1 MDTARA
7 CWRLRHACHPR
18 PVRVVA
24 YEPCAP
30 VPHPLAC
37 IETTSW
43 EAVERET
50 CSACSIS
57 DHELVTEW
65 TVGDAEG
72 IAVDAAVVVDTVE
85 STMLREEPVAA
96 PAPTLAEP
104 VEVPAATAD
113 LPMLQPAS
121 EAVQQTTALAPNDS
135 AKAKEPEVPAAE
147 APAEPEPMIEE
158 GPAAA
163 IEPPA
168 VEEPNMF
175 EEVERAGG
183 PTAPIDA
190 VTPFP
195 VDAPLSDAPLPDA
208 PLPDAPLPDAPL
220 PDAPLPDA
228 PLPDAPLPDAAAP
241 PMPEPPAADNAPV
254 PASEEPAADEPAT
267 EDPFDAA
274 GANEPVRRWIDRT
287 GGYAVVGTL
296 VAVGEDGTC
305 ELAAAGRRLRVS
317 IEALS
322 DHDRDYARQATT
334 RLTAGPAGKPATGD
348 TAGL

>member
-7 CWRLRHACHPR
+7 CWRMRHACHPR

-24 YEPCAP
+24 CEPCAP

-43 EAVERET
+43 EAVEREA

-57 DHELVTEW
+57 DNELVTEW

-72 IAVDAAVVVDTVE
+72 VAVDAAVVVDTVE

-104 VEVPAATAD
+104 VDLPAATAD

-121 EAVQQTTALAPNDS
+121 ESVQQTTALAPNDS
-135 AKAKEPEVPAAE
+135 AKAKEPEVPAA
-147 APAEPEPMIEE
+147 PAEPEPMIEE
-158 GPAAA
+158 EPAAA

-195 VDAPLSDAPLPDA
+195 A
-208 PLPDAPLPDAPL
+208 
-220 PDAPLPDA
+220 
-228 PLPDAPLPDAAAP
+228 DAPLPDAAAP
-241 PMPEPPAADNAPV
+241 PMPEPPAADNAPK

>member
-1 MDTARA
+1 MRRCLHACLIGVLTLSLSMDTARA
-7 CWRLRHACHPR
+7 CWRMRHACHPR

-24 YEPCAP
+24 CEPCAP
-30 VPHPLAC
+30 MPLPLAC
-37 IETTSW
+37 LETTSW
-43 EAVERET
+43 VAVETE
-50 CSACSIS
+50 ACSECS
-57 DHELVTEW
+57 VADGEVVTEW

-72 IAVDAAVVVDTVE
+72 VAVDTAVVVDTVE
-85 STMLREEPVAA
+85 STVLREEPVAA

-113 LPMLQPAS
+113 LPMLHPAS

-135 AKAKEPEVPAAE
+135 AKAEEPEVPAAP

-158 GPAAA
+158 EPAAA

-195 VDAPLSDAPLPDA
+195 ADAPLS
-208 PLPDAPLPDAPL
+208 
-220 PDAPLPDA
+220 
-228 PLPDAPLPDAAAP
+228 DAAAP
-241 PMPEPPAADNAPV
+241 PMPEPPAADNAPEPASEE

>member
-1 MDTARA
+1 MRRCLHACLIGVLTLSLSMDTARA
-7 CWRLRHACHPR
+7 CWRMRHACHPR

-24 YEPCAP
+24 CEPCALMP
-30 VPHPLAC
+30 LPLAC
-37 IETTSW
+37 LETTSW
-43 EAVERET
+43 VAVET
-50 CSACSIS
+50 GACSECS
-57 DHELVTEW
+57 VADGEVVTEW
-65 TVGDAEG
+65 TVGDVEASP
-72 IAVDAAVVVDTVE
+72 VDAMVVVDTVE
-85 STMLREEPVAA
+85 STVLREEPVAA

-135 AKAKEPEVPAAE
+135 AKAEEPEVPAAE

-158 GPAAA
+158 EPAAA

-195 VDAPLSDAPLPDA
+195 A
-208 PLPDAPLPDAPL
+208 
-220 PDAPLPDA
+220 
-228 PLPDAPLPDAAAP
+228 DAPLPDAAAP
-241 PMPEPPAADNAPV
+241 PMPEPPAADNAPE

-305 ELAAAGRRLRVS
+305 ELAAAGRRLRVP

-322 DHDRDYARQATT
+322 DHDRDYARRATT

>member
-1 MDTARA
+1 MRRCLHACLIGVLTLSLSMDTARA
-7 CWRLRHACHPR
+7 CWRMRRACHPR
-18 PVRVVA
+18 PVWVVA
-24 YEPCAP
+24 CEPCAP

-43 EAVERET
+43 EAVEREA
-50 CSACSIS
+50 CSACSSS

-72 IAVDAAVVVDTVE
+72 IAVDTAVVVDTVE
-85 STMLREEPVAA
+85 STVLREEPVAA

-104 VEVPAATAD
+104 VEGPAATAD

-135 AKAKEPEVPAAE
+135 AIAEEPEVPAAP

-158 GPAAA
+158 EPAAA

-195 VDAPLSDAPLPDA
+195 ADAPLS
-208 PLPDAPLPDAPL
+208 
-220 PDAPLPDA
+220 
-228 PLPDAPLPDAAAP
+228 DAAAP
-241 PMPEPPAADNAPV
+241 PMPEPPAADNAPE

>member
-1 MDTARA
+1 MRRCLHACLIGVLTLSLSMDTARA
-7 CWRLRHACHPR
+7 CWRMRHACHPR

-24 YEPCAP
+24 CEPCAP

-43 EAVERET
+43 EAVEREA

-57 DHELVTEW
+57 DNELVTEW

-72 IAVDAAVVVDTVE
+72 VAVDAAVVVDTVE

-104 VEVPAATAD
+104 VDLPAATAD

-121 EAVQQTTALAPNDS
+121 ESVQQTTALAPNDS
-135 AKAKEPEVPAAE
+135 AKAKEPEVPAA
-147 APAEPEPMIEE
+147 PAEPEPMIEE
-158 GPAAA
+158 EPAAA

-195 VDAPLSDAPLPDA
+195 A
-208 PLPDAPLPDAPL
+208 
-220 PDAPLPDA
+220 
-228 PLPDAPLPDAAAP
+228 DAPLPDAAAP
-241 PMPEPPAADNAPV
+241 PMPEPPAADNAPK

>member
-1 MDTARA
+1 
-7 CWRLRHACHPR
+7 
-18 PVRVVA
+18 
-24 YEPCAP
+24 
-30 VPHPLAC
+30 
-37 IETTSW
+37 
-43 EAVERET
+43 VEREA
-50 CSACSIS
+50 CSACFIS
-57 DHELVTEW
+57 DHELVTEG

-72 IAVDAAVVVDTVE
+72 VAVDTAVVVDTVE
-85 STMLREEPVAA
+85 STVLREEPVAA

-104 VEVPAATAD
+104 VEPPAATAD

-135 AKAKEPEVPAAE
+135 AKAKEPEVPAAPP
-147 APAEPEPMIEE
+147 PAEPEPMIEKE
-158 GPAAA
+158 PAAA

-195 VDAPLSDAPLPDA
+195 AA
-208 PLPDAPLPDAPL
+208 
-220 PDAPLPDA
+220 
-228 PLPDAPLPDAAAP
+228 APLPDAAAP

-267 EDPFDAA
+267 EDPFEAA

>member
-1 MDTARA
+1 MRRCLHACLIGVLTLSLSMDTARA
-7 CWRLRHACHPR
+7 CWRMRHACHSR

-24 YEPCAP
+24 CEPCAP
-30 VPHPLAC
+30 MPLPLAC
-37 IETTSW
+37 LETTPW
-43 EAVERET
+43 VAVETE
-50 CSACSIS
+50 ACSECSIA
-57 DHELVTEW
+57 DGEVVTEW
-65 TVGDAEG
+65 TVGDVEASP
-72 IAVDAAVVVDTVE
+72 VDAMVVVDTVE
-85 STMLREEPVAA
+85 STVLREEPVAA

-104 VEVPAATAD
+104 VEHPAATAD

-135 AKAKEPEVPAAE
+135 ATAEEPEVPAAQ

-158 GPAAA
+158 EPAAA

-168 VEEPNMF
+168 VEESNMF

-183 PTAPIDA
+183 PTAPIDEVA
-190 VTPFP
+190 PFP
-195 VDAPLSDAPLPDA
+195 ADAPLPDA
-208 PLPDAPLPDAPL
+208 P
-220 PDAPLPDA
+220 
-228 PLPDAPLPDAAAP
+228 
-241 PMPEPPAADNAPV
+241 PMPEPAAADNAPE
-254 PASEEPAADEPAT
+254 PAGEEPAADEPAT

-322 DHDRDYARQATT
+322 DHDRDYARRATT
-334 RLTAGPAGKPATGD
+334 RLTAGRTGKPATGD

>member
-1 MDTARA
+1 M
-7 CWRLRHACHPR
+7 
-18 PVRVVA
+18 
-24 YEPCAP
+24 
-30 VPHPLAC
+30 
-37 IETTSW
+37 
-43 EAVERET
+43 
-50 CSACSIS
+50 
-57 DHELVTEW
+57 TEG

-72 IAVDAAVVVDTVE
+72 VAVDTAVVVDTVE
-85 STMLREEPVAA
+85 STVLREEPVAA

-104 VEVPAATAD
+104 VELPAATAD
-113 LPMLQPAS
+113 LPVLQPAS

-135 AKAKEPEVPAAE
+135 AKAKEPEVPAAPP
-147 APAEPEPMIEE
+147 PAEPEPMIEE
-158 GPAAA
+158 EPAAA

-195 VDAPLSDAPLPDA
+195 ADAPLS
-208 PLPDAPLPDAPL
+208 
-220 PDAPLPDA
+220 
-228 PLPDAPLPDAAAP
+228 DAPLPDAAAP

-267 EDPFDAA
+267 EDPFEAA

>member
-1 MDTARA
+1 
-7 CWRLRHACHPR
+7 
-18 PVRVVA
+18 
-24 YEPCAP
+24 

-43 EAVERET
+43 EAVEREA
-50 CSACSIS
+50 CSACFIS
-57 DHELVTEW
+57 DHELVTEG

-72 IAVDAAVVVDTVE
+72 VAVDTAVVVDTVE
-85 STMLREEPVAA
+85 STVLREEPVAA

-104 VEVPAATAD
+104 VEPPAATAD

-135 AKAKEPEVPAAE
+135 AKAKEPEVPAAPP
-147 APAEPEPMIEE
+147 PAEPEPMIEE
-158 GPAAA
+158 EPAAA

-183 PTAPIDA
+183 STAPIDA

-195 VDAPLSDAPLPDA
+195 AAAPLS
-208 PLPDAPLPDAPL
+208 
-220 PDAPLPDA
+220 
-228 PLPDAPLPDAAAP
+228 DAAAP

-267 EDPFDAA
+267 EDPFEAA

>member
-1 MDTARA
+1 MRRCLHACLIGVLTLSLSMDTARA
-7 CWRLRHACHPR
+7 CWRMRHACHPR

-24 YEPCAP
+24 CEPCAP
-30 VPHPLAC
+30 MPLPLAC
-37 IETTSW
+37 LETTSW
-43 EAVERET
+43 VAVETE
-50 CSACSIS
+50 ACSECS
-57 DHELVTEW
+57 VADGEVVTEW
-65 TVGDAEG
+65 TVGDVEASP
-72 IAVDAAVVVDTVE
+72 VDAMVVVDAVE
-85 STMLREEPVAA
+85 STVLREEPVAA
-96 PAPTLAEP
+96 PAPTLADP
-104 VEVPAATAD
+104 VELPAATAD
-113 LPMLQPAS
+113 LPILQPAS

-135 AKAKEPEVPAAE
+135 ATAEEPEVPAAQ
-147 APAEPEPMIEE
+147 APAEPEPTIEE
-158 GPAAA
+158 EPAAA

-195 VDAPLSDAPLPDA
+195 A
-208 PLPDAPLPDAPL
+208 
-220 PDAPLPDA
+220 DA

-241 PMPEPPAADNAPV
+241 PMPEPPAADNAPE

-274 GANEPVRRWIDRT
+274 TANEPVRRWIDRT

>member
-1 MDTARA
+1 MRRCLHACLIGVLTLSLSMDTARA
-7 CWRLRHACHPR
+7 CWRMRRACHPR
-18 PVRVVA
+18 PVWVVA
-24 YEPCAP
+24 CEPCAP

-43 EAVERET
+43 EAVEREA
-50 CSACSIS
+50 CSACSSS

-72 IAVDAAVVVDTVE
+72 IAVDTAVVVDTVE
-85 STMLREEPVAA
+85 STVLREEPVAA

-104 VEVPAATAD
+104 VEVPAAAAD
-113 LPMLQPAS
+113 LPVLQPAS

-135 AKAKEPEVPAAE
+135 AKAEEPEVPAAP

-158 GPAAA
+158 EPAAA

-195 VDAPLSDAPLPDA
+195 ADAPLS
-208 PLPDAPLPDAPL
+208 
-220 PDAPLPDA
+220 
-228 PLPDAPLPDAAAP
+228 DAAAP
-241 PMPEPPAADNAPV
+241 PMPEPPAADNAPEPASEE

>member
-1 MDTARA
+1 MP
-7 CWRLRHACHPR
+7 L
-18 PVRVVA
+18 
-24 YEPCAP
+24 
-30 VPHPLAC
+30 PLAC
-37 IETTSW
+37 LETTSW
-43 EAVERET
+43 VAVETE
-50 CSACSIS
+50 ACSECS
-57 DHELVTEW
+57 VADGEVVTEW
-65 TVGDAEG
+65 TVGDVEASP
-72 IAVDAAVVVDTVE
+72 VDAMVVVDTVE
-85 STMLREEPVAA
+85 STVLREEPVAA

-104 VEVPAATAD
+104 VELPAATAD
-113 LPMLQPAS
+113 LPRLHPAS

-135 AKAKEPEVPAAE
+135 ARAEEPELPAAP

-158 GPAAA
+158 EPAAA

-175 EEVERAGG
+175 EEVEHAGG

-195 VDAPLSDAPLPDA
+195 ADAPLS
-208 PLPDAPLPDAPL
+208 
-220 PDAPLPDA
+220 
-228 PLPDAPLPDAAAP
+228 DAPLPDAAAP
-241 PMPEPPAADNAPV
+241 PMPEPPAADNAPQ
-254 PASEEPAADEPAT
+254 PASEEPAAYEPAT

-305 ELAAAGRRLRVS
+305 ELAAAGRRLKVS

-322 DHDRDYARQATT
+322 DHDRDYARRATT
-334 RLTAGPAGKPATGD
+334 RLTVGRTGKPATGD